1 MDATSSCATGP
12 SHRRRQVLKT
22 AALVGLMPQLAT
34 ARDLTARLLA
44 ELDRWL
50 VRHLPPVAAALNPG
64 ATDAQLDHL
73 ASVIGAPLPD
83 DYRTLYKWHNGQ
95 REVKD
100 LYTGPWYG
108 LDFPSLD
115 QVEVAW
121 QSWKPMADDKWS
133 ELNELV
139 VSIKPGVVKPLYA
152 NRGWIPF
159 AQAGNNYLG
168 IDLDPDVQ
176 GIRGQVINFGRDED
190 LKRAIAPNVT
200 AFVQWYVEQLRS
212 GNFRIET
219 RQDTGLDFNT
229 LNPPTRHF
237 LDAIQVMFK
246 EPGEWEP
253 KPPTPRAPLVCPPE
267 EG

>member
-1 MDATSSCATGP
+1 MDRTSKP
-12 SHRRRQVLKT
+12 SLRRRQVIKT
-22 AALVGLMPQLAT
+22 AALVGLMPCLAT
-34 ARDLTARLLA
+34 AGDLIAGPLA
-44 ELDRWL
+44 QLDRWL
-50 VRHLPPVAAALNPG
+50 ARYLPPVAAALNPG

-73 ASVIGAPLPD
+73 ASLVGAPLPD
-83 DYRTLYKWHNGQ
+83 DYRALYKWHNGQ
-95 REVKD
+95 RDVEN

-115 QVEVAW
+115 QVEHE
-121 QSWKPMADDKWS
+121 WKIWAQLADEKWS
-133 ELNELV
+133 ELNEVV

-159 AQAGNNYLG
+159 ATDGGGNCLG
-168 IDLDPDVQ
+168 IDLDPDVH

-200 AFVQWYVEQLRS
+200 AFLQWYVAQLLA

-219 RQDTGLDFNT
+219 HEDDGPEFNT
-229 LNPPTRHF
+229 LNPPSSSF
-237 LDAIQVMFK
+237 LDALQVMFK

-253 KPPTPRAPLVCPPE
+253 PPPPPPRAPLICPPE